1 MKSALDSASS
11 SHVIPMSFAQAVK
24 RRSIRIQ
31 TAAAGGTMEGI
42 GRSDMGKG
50 IREAIVVPDHQLDTP
65 LISIGK
71 MDQAGYEIT
80 MGRGRAVIRKDD
92 KIIATAPLQDNLYQ
106 IDMHHLAQK
115 MDEHEERE
123 KSYSSRSAVPLNTVQ
138 ELHERFGHRSHELI
152 QKYARLKLLPGVEVP
167 KLSADE
173 RRSIPLCESC
183 VLTKST
189 KRHSKRVSHTVTVG
203 VGEQISTD
211 IKGPMRVPGN
221 NGEVYYQGVIDRGSR
236 RIYPFFLKTKSE
248 AWTTMTQ
255 ILSDP
260 KFENLKRWHSDGAG
274 ELSGKK
280 ISDNLASRGV

>member
-1 MKSALDSASS
+1 
-11 SHVIPMSFAQAVK
+11 
-24 RRSIRIQ
+24 
-31 TAAAGGTMEGI
+31 MEGI

-50 IREAIVVPDHQLDTP
+50 IREAIVVPGHQLDTP

-71 MDQAGYEIT
+71 MNQAGYEIT

-123 KSYSSRSAVPLNTVQ
+123 KSYSSRSAVPMNTVQ
-138 ELHERFGHRSHELI
+138 ELLERFGHRSHELI
-152 QKYARLKLLPGVEVP
+152 QKYAREKLLPGVEVP

-189 KRHSKRVSHTVTVG
+189 KRHAKRVSHAVTVG

-211 IKGPMRVPGN
+211 I
-221 NGEVYYQGVIDRGSR
+221 S
-236 RIYPFFLKTKSE
+236 
-248 AWTTMTQ
+248 
-255 ILSDP
+255 
-260 KFENLKRWHSDGAG
+260 AG
-274 ELSGKK
+274 IRS
-280 ISDNLASRGV
+280 